1 VRNNIDPEGDIAIE
15 YTGLR
20 PGEKLYEELLIGDN
34 VTPTEHSKIMR
45 AQENEMAW
53 ESLSVILK
61 DIQCALDENQTEQL
75 RAILLSTIEEFTP
88 QCDVVD
94 WLA

>member
-1 VRNNIDPEGDIAIE
+1 
-15 YTGLR
+15 
-20 PGEKLYEELLIGDN
+20 
-34 VTPTEHSKIMR
+34 
-45 AQENEMAW
+45 MAW

-61 DIQCALDENQTEQL
+61 DIQCALDENQTDQL